1 MLSEVCPFCTIT
13 QMSSFKKPK
22 SNVYKRF
29 LYINEDDVLN
39 SLSGFEG
46 GAIDEIIQKMGEE
59 GSKGLGL
66 DVGVDVPG
74 VGGAKAKGDKKKSQK
89 LEEEIRRKRTV
100 HSATIALLEK
110 LHNEDAIGVIEGDY
124 TPEIYEQLEEN
135 MPIEFQADIRIHPLH
150 QLVNVAQGW
159 AQLAQDFGLSKR
171 EANEFTQVAR
181 QIESAFH
188 GRDKSKKSLVLF
200 AEGEETTTE
209 YKLVMPIQTNNL
221 LVPIDE
227 LLGTATFVAQ
237 VNHIVKEDEEV
248 LAARVVRNS
257 PVLPAERDMML
268 EMLPALQELQD
279 DSGIGFRVDEKDII
293 LRKPAVILKPLC
305 IYR

>member
-1 MLSEVCPFCTIT
+1 
-13 QMSSFKKPK
+13 MSSFKKPK

-29 LYINEDDVLN
+29 LYISEDDVLN
-39 SLSGFEG
+39 SLSGIEG

-66 DVGVDVPG
+66 EVGADVPG
-74 VGGAKAKGDKKKSQK
+74 VGVAKAKGDRKKSQK
-89 LEEEIRRKRTV
+89 LEEEIRRKRTI

-110 LHNEDAIGVIEGDY
+110 LHKEDAIGVIEGDY

-135 MPIEFQADIRIHPLH
+135 MPIEFRADIRIHPLH

-159 AQLAQDFGLSKR
+159 SQLAQDFGLSKK

-200 AEGEETTTE
+200 AEGEESNTG
-209 YKLVMPIQTNNL
+209 YKLVIPIQASKL
-221 LVPIDE
+221 LVPVDE
-227 LLGTATFVAQ
+227 LFGTATFVAQ
-237 VNHIVKEDEEV
+237 VDHIVKEDEEV
-248 LAARVVRNS
+248 LAARIVRNS

-279 DSGIGFRVDEKDII
+279 DSGIGFRVDEEDII

>member
-1 MLSEVCPFCTIT
+1 
-13 QMSSFKKPK
+13 MSSFKKPK

-29 LYINEDDVLN
+29 LYINEADVLN
-39 SLSGFEG
+39 SLSGIEG
-46 GAIDEIIQKMGEE
+46 GAIDEILRTVAEE

-100 HSATIALLEK
+100 HSATVALLDK
-110 LHNEDAIGVIEGDY
+110 LHTKDAIGVIEGSY

-135 MPIEFQADIRIHPLH
+135 MPIEFKADIRVHPLH

-159 AQLAQDFGLSKR
+159 AQLAQDFGLSKK

-188 GRDKSKKSLVLF
+188 GRDKSKKSLVIF
-200 AEGEETTTE
+200 AEGVEATPE
-209 YKLVMPIQTNNL
+209 YKLVMPMQAADL
-221 LVPIDE
+221 LVPVDE
-227 LLGTATFVAQ
+227 LIGTATFVAQ
-237 VNHIVKEDEEV
+237 VDHIVRENEEV
-248 LAARVVRNS
+248 LAARIVRNS

-268 EMLPALQELQD
+268 EMLPALQELRD
-279 DSGIGFRVDEKDII
+279 DSGIGFRVDEEDIV

>member
-1 MLSEVCPFCTIT
+1 
-13 QMSSFKKPK
+13 MSSFKKPR
-22 SNVYKRF
+22 SNIYKRF
-29 LYINEDDVLN
+29 LYINEGDVLN
-39 SLSGFEG
+39 SLSAIEG
-46 GAIDEIIQKMGEE
+46 GAIDEILQKVGEE

-89 LEEEIRRKRTV
+89 LEEEIRRKRTI

-110 LHNEDAIGVIEGDY
+110 LHNEDAIGVIEGSY

-135 MPIEFQADIRIHPLH
+135 MPIEFRADIRVHPLH

-159 AQLAQDFGLSKR
+159 AQLAQNFGLSEK

-188 GRDKSKKSLVLF
+188 GRDKSKKSLVIF
-200 AEGEETTTE
+200 AERSEATTE
-209 YKLVMPIQTNNL
+209 YKLVMPVQANNL

-237 VNHIVKEDEEV
+237 VDHIVKEDEEV

-257 PVLPAERDMML
+257 PVLPAERNMML

-279 DSGIGFRVDEKDII
+279 DSGIGFKVDEEDIV

>member
-1 MLSEVCPFCTIT
+1 
-13 QMSSFKKPK
+13 MSNFKKPK

-59 GSKGLGL
+59 DSKGLGL
-66 DVGVDVPG
+66 EVGANVPG
-74 VGGAKAKGDKKKSQK
+74 VGEAKAKGDRKKSQK

-100 HSATIALLEK
+100 YSATIALLEK
-110 LHNEDAIGVIEGDY
+110 LHKEDAIGVIEGDY
-124 TPEIYEQLEEN
+124 APEIYEQLEEN
-135 MPIEFQADIRIHPLH
+135 MPIEFRADIRIHPLH

-159 AQLAQDFGLSKR
+159 SQLAQDFGLSKK

-200 AEGEETTTE
+200 AEGEETSTE
-209 YKLVMPIQTNNL
+209 YKLVMPVQTNNL

-237 VNHIVKEDEEV
+237 VDHIVKEDEEV

-257 PVLPAERDMML
+257 PVLPAERNMML

-279 DSGIGFRVDEKDII
+279 DSGIGFRVDEEDII

>member
-1 MLSEVCPFCTIT
+1 
-13 QMSSFKKPK
+13 MSSFKKPR

-29 LYINEDDVLN
+29 LYINEGDVLN
-39 SLSGFEG
+39 SLSGIED

-100 HSATIALLEK
+100 HSATVALLEK

-124 TPEIYEQLEEN
+124 TPQIYEQLEEN
-135 MPIEFQADIRIHPLH
+135 MPIEFRADIRVHPLH

-159 AQLAQDFGLSKR
+159 AQLAQDFGLSKK

-188 GRDKSKKSLVLF
+188 GRDKSKKSLVIF
-200 AEGEETTTE
+200 AEGVEATSE
-209 YKLVMPIQTNNL
+209 YKLVMPIQANDL
-221 LVPIDE
+221 LVPVDE

-237 VNHIVKEDEEV
+237 VDHIVREGEEV

-268 EMLPALQELQD
+268 EMLPALQELRD
-279 DSGIGFRVDEKDII
+279 DSGIGFRVDEEDIV
-293 LRKPAVILKPLC
+293 LRKPAIILKPLC